1 MGDTTDRLLQ
11 LPLEMNP
18 EPSSRAL
25 DVLLTAGDRDGD
37 SHVGGPGVLVL
48 GPASRCDHD
57 LGPREAQIIDARP
70 ERVRRALA
78 RGAIVLVAGFQVLS
92 RETEEITALGRGG
105 SDTTAIALA
114 AALKADVPRC
124 GGP

>member
-1 MGDTTDRLLQ
+1 MAIHTLEAQGCSFSGPQAGVITT
-11 LPLEMNP
+11 
-18 EPSSRAL
+18 S
-25 DVLLTAGDRDGD
+25 VHG
-37 SHVGGPGVLVL
+37 
-48 GPASRCDHD
+48 
-57 LGPREAQIIDARP
+57 EAQIIDARP